1 MLSLIKRYNIIFLT
15 TILFQ
20 LNQSRHKF
28 YSSFSNY
35 ASLYAQQQ
43 FTPFPHKL
51 CKWNYLVDLKIR
63 FEVALDYSVNVKA
76 IAFFFFFHR
85 NYISLCA
92 HNNNHL
98 PPIPS
103 LFSLK
108 SKLCSWNYHEDE
120 RALKLK
126 FSHVNNASIAYEKK
140 KN

>member
-1 MLSLIKRYNIIFLT
+1 MQMKLSRGFENQVWGCLG
-15 TILFQ
+15 LF
-20 LNQSRHKF
+20 SKCESH
-28 YSSFSNY
+28 
-35 ASLYAQQQ
+35 
-43 FTPFPHKL
+43 
-51 CKWNYLVDLKIR
+51 C
-63 FEVALDYSVNVKA
+63 
-76 IAFFFFFHR
+76 FFFFFHR